1 MVVVVVELE
10 KNSRDAWER
19 EMRTFDPLLD
29 IEEARKGIGKRQ
41 GGVKDQGLAQM
52 KRKIIYP

>member
-1 MVVVVVELE
+1 
-10 KNSRDAWER
+10 
-19 EMRTFDPLLD
+19 MRTFDPLLD

>member
-1 MVVVVVELE
+1 MVVVVELE
-10 KNSRDAWER
+10 KNSTRDAWER

-29 IEEARKGIGKRQ
+29 IEEVRKGIGKRQ
-41 GGVKDQGLAQM
+41 GGVKDQRLAQM